1 MFKIVDTLIKRYFSN
16 EEVVVFLLLLLATL
30 GVLAFWGG
38 VLAPVLIAVVLAFL
52 LQGVVDRFK
61 SIGLSHVVSV
71 VLVFFTF
78 LSAFGVFIGVMVPSI
93 WRQAVRFVQDA
104 PRMIASIR
112 NEILTF
118 AEGHSDIVSQSA
130 INEIINSLATEST
143 SLGQWL
149 VSFSISS
156 IPSLFSLVIYLVLV
170 PLVVFLLLKDQKEIL
185 KYLTSWLPS
194 ERSMMRNIAHEMNL
208 QIANY
213 IRGKFIEMMVVGVV
227 TYIVFLVFGLRYAE
241 LLALLVGLSVLIP
254 FIGAAAVT
262 IPVML
267 VAFYQFGT
275 QSQFIYVVAAYLVIQ
290 ALDGNVLVPLLFSE
304 AVNLH
309 PLAIIVAVLFFGGV
323 WGFWGIFFAIPLA
336 TLVKAII
343 NAWPNQEKLSCEAET
358 QATFN

>member
-16 EEVVVFLLLLLATL
+16 EEVVVFLLLLLAAL

-38 VLAPVLIAVVLAFL
+38 ILAPVLIAVVLAFL
-52 LQGVVDRFK
+52 LEGLVDRLK
-61 SIGLSHVVSV
+61 NIGLGHTVSV
-71 VLVFFTF
+71 FLVFFSF
-78 LSAFGVFIGVMVPSI
+78 LSVCALFIGVMVPII

-104 PRMIASIR
+104 PRMVSSFR
-112 NEILTF
+112 NEILSF
-118 AEGHSDIVSQSA
+118 AEGHSDLVSPQS
-130 INEIINSLATEST
+130 INEMINSLAAESS

-149 VSFSISS
+149 VSLSLSS

-170 PLVVFLLLKDQKEIL
+170 PLVIFFLLKDQDKIL
-185 KYLTSWLPS
+185 TYLTSWLPK
-194 ERSMMRNIAHEMNL
+194 ERKMMRNIAHEMNQ

-213 IRGKFIEMMVVGVV
+213 IRGKFIEMLVVGIV
-227 TYIVFLVFGLRYAE
+227 TYIVFWFFGLRYAE

-275 QSQFIYVVAAYLVIQ
+275 QSQFLYVVLAYLVVQ

-343 NAWPNQEKLSCEAET
+343 NAWPNQEELKAEVESN
-358 QATFN
+358 A